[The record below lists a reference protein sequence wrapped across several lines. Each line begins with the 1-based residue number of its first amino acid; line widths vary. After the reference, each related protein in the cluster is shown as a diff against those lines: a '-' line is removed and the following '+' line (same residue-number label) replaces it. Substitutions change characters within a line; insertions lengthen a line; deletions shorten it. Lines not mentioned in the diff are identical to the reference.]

1 MGLELYSRLKLNML
15 SSDLVNFDEE
25 ELKKE
30 FLRRIDPSQ
39 PVIEFSIIKLFQV
52 RLINLIKNKVGL
64 AKNFYIAPS
73 EIDRMYY
80 WEYEYMLDEVNNNI
94 KTENERN
101 EKENE
106 KYGNMNPKSMMSNA
120 RNSMPHM
127 PKSPSFSMPSI
138 PKPSLPSFGH

>member
-1 MGLELYSRLKLNML
+1 MNL
-15 SSDLVNFDEE
+15 SKIHHIAIIVSDYEA
-25 ELKKE
+25 
-30 FLRRIDPSQ
+30 
-39 PVIEFSIIKLFQV
+39 
-52 RLINLIKNKVGL
+52 

-120 RNSMPHM
+120 RNSMAHM
-127 PKSPSFSMPSI
+127 PKSPSFSMPS
-138 PKPSLPSFGH
+138 LPSFGH